1 MYLSVIGNN
10 LLQSEDCKNHFRRS
24 KHYAERGGA
33 RGKHYAERGNDYSTI
48 SGGYFNTTCSTYSV
62 IAGGAYHTI
71 FPAAHHSAIL
81 GGCQNVVSHPYSAV
95 FGDSVSSA
103 APHTFHVKCLN
114 ALNTPCTT
122 LGLPTGTI
130 FRCSVGSILPAGAL
144 PLYIMP

>member
-1 MYLSVIGNN
+1 MNIIFQVDGGIGN
-10 LLQSEDCKNHFRRS
+10 CV
-24 KHYAERGGA
+24 
-33 RGKHYAERGNDYSTI
+33 GNDYSTI

-103 APHTFHVKCLN
+103 APHTFHVECFN
-114 ALNTPCTT
+114 AINTPPST
-122 LGLPTGTI
+122 LGPFPTGTI
-130 FRCSVGSILPAGAL
+130 YYSTAPIPGARQ
-144 PLYIMP
+144 LYIAP